1 MIEIKNISK
10 KYGKTVVLEDIS
22 LTIPKGGIST
32 IIGPNGAGKSTL
44 LGIISRLLKADS
56 GTVSVDG
63 MDVQRC
69 SSNDLAKRLA
79 VLRQNSH
86 ISARLTV
93 EDLVAFG
100 RYPYSKGRPTRE
112 DAEYIDAALEYLE
125 LQPFRARFL
134 DELSGGQRQR
144 AFVAAVL
151 CQDTDYLLLDEPLNS
166 LDIRYKVSMMQRLS
180 NIARDFDKTV
190 LLVLHDINCAS
201 CYSDAIIAMKAGR
214 LLYHDTVAS
223 IMQPEVLRHIYDI
236 DVSIHDVNG
245 QSICTY
251 YS

>member
-1 MIEIKNISK
+1 MIEVKNISK
-10 KYGKTVVLEDIS
+10 KYGKTVVLDDIS
-22 LTIPKGGIST
+22 LTIPKGGVST

-44 LGIISRLLKADS
+44 LAIISRLLKADS

-63 MDVQRC
+63 VDVQRC

-79 VLRQNSH
+79 VLRQNSQ

-93 EDLVAFG
+93 EDLIAFG

-112 DAEYIDAALEYLE
+112 DAEYIEAALDYLE

-166 LDIRYKVSMMQRLS
+166 LDIRYKVSMMQRLGD
-180 NIARDFDKTV
+180 IARDFDKTV
-190 LLVLHDINCAS
+190 LLVLHDINFAS
-201 CYSDAIIAMKAGR
+201 CYSDEIIALKAGR
-214 LLYHDTVAS
+214 LLYQDSVS
-223 IMQPEVLRHIYDI
+223 NIMQAEVLQHIYEI
-236 DVSIHDVNG
+236 DVSIHEVDG
-245 QSICTY
+245 QKICTY

>member
-1 MIEIKNISK
+1 MIEVKNISK
-10 KYGKTVVLEDIS
+10 KYGKTVVLDDIS

-44 LGIISRLLKADS
+44 LAIISRLLKADS

-63 MDVQRC
+63 VDVQHC

-112 DAEYIDAALEYLE
+112 DADYIEAALDYLE

-166 LDIRYKVSMMQRLS
+166 LDIRYKVSMMQRLGD
-180 NIARDFDKTV
+180 IARDFDKTV
-190 LLVLHDINCAS
+190 VLVLHDINFAS
-201 CYSDAIIAMKAGR
+201 CYSDEIIALKAGR
-214 LLYHDTVAS
+214 LLYHDSVNN
-223 IMQPEVLRHIYDI
+223 IMQAEVLHHIYEI
-236 DVSIHDVNG
+236 DVTIHEVDG
-245 QSICTY
+245 QKICTY